1 MGIKNS
7 KPRVVPDPVA
17 PKKRG
22 NTLLNVVSLIK
33 SIKAGKLVAAISYLR
48 NFQCTA
54 EEGCGLIKFRND
66 LCYNHYHMR
75 LRTGRTERMKIRHNG
90 ELCSDCKEQEA
101 TVGRLCNK
109 CYMHQRRIEA
119 AESARKTALKK
130 TKKGKFQQ
138 KGDPKKLKKRKGKT

>member
-1 MGIKNS
+1 MGIKDS
-7 KPRVVPDPVA
+7 KPREVPTPKA

-22 NTLLNVVSLIK
+22 NTLLNVVALIK
-33 SIKAGKLVAAISYLR
+33 SIKSGKAVAAIQYLR
-48 NFQCTA
+48 NFQCSA
-54 EEGCGLIKFRND
+54 EEGCGLIKFRDD

-109 CYMHQRRIEA
+109 CYMRQRRNESSQA
-119 AESARKTALKK
+119 ATQKKSLKK
-130 TKKGKFQQ
+130 KLHL
-138 KGDPKKLKKRKGKT
+138 KKLKKRKGKT